1 MRDEMV
7 SFYSEGLKIEALVR
21 RPDEK
26 PTGPKGYP
34 VIIHGPGYL
43 GLANSRVWR
52 FYNEVFVKAGFAVIA
67 PNYRGFGGSEGER
80 GWILPDVQLQDL
92 VNTLSF
98 VETVGDFDASRI
110 GAYGHGGTGGGN
122 AILLAGVDQRI
133 KCVAAQ
139 SPIADGATWL
149 RSMRRNYEWLAFL
162 ERVEANARKRA
173 LEGRGEIVDPR
184 EEIMVATPQRKQE
197 VARAAADK
205 ANTDQTVGSE
215 FHLAS
220 VEHILRYRP
229 IDYIKKISPRPVLLI
244 SLKRDAVTPEYLGSE
259 LLFEQAL
266 APKTLVRQNEAI
278 THYHSYERNLDLVGP
293 ILADFYHKHLVDS
306 RLSVFRSDATGI
318 AVEHVGL
325 QGAVSEKGKGG
336 RT

>member
-1 MRDEMV
+1 LRDEIV

-21 RPDEK
+21 RPDT
-26 PTGPKGYP
+26 PPGPRGYP

-43 GLANSRVWR
+43 GLANSRVSR
-52 FYNEVFVKAGFAVIA
+52 FYNEVFCKEGFAVVA

-92 VNTLSF
+92 VNTLTYI
-98 VETVGDFDASRI
+98 ETVADFDASRI

-122 AILLAGVDQRI
+122 AIMLAGVDWRI
-133 KCVAAQ
+133 RCVAAQ

-149 RSMRRNYEWLAFL
+149 RSMRRNYEWLVLL
-162 ERVEANARKRA
+162 ERVETNARKRV

-229 IDYIKKISPRPVLLI
+229 IDFVRKISPRPILVI
-244 SLKRDAVTPEYLGSE
+244 SLNRDAVTPEYLGAE

-278 THYHSYERNLDLVGP
+278 THYRSYEQNLDLVGP
-293 ILADFYHKHLVDS
+293 ILADFYREHLVDS
-306 RLSVFRSDATGI
+306 RLSVFRSTPEGVT
-318 AVEHVGL
+318 VEHVGEKRA
-325 QGAVSEKGKGG
+325 GAAGHGG
-336 RT
+336 

>member
-1 MRDEMV
+1 MV

-21 RPDEK
+21 RPE
-26 PTGPKGYP
+26 GPPGSRGYP

-43 GLANSRVWR
+43 GLANSRVSR
-52 FYNEVFVKAGFAVIA
+52 FYNEVFCKEGFAVVA

-92 VNTLSF
+92 VNTLTY
-98 VETVGDFDASRI
+98 VETVADFDALRI

-122 AILLAGVDQRI
+122 AIMLAGVDHRI

-149 RSMRRNYEWLAFL
+149 RSMRRNYEWLALL
-162 ERVEANARKRA
+162 ERVDANARTRV

-205 ANTDQTVGSE
+205 ANTDQTVGAE

-220 VEHILRYRP
+220 IEHILRYRP
-229 IDYIKKISPRPVLLI
+229 IDYIRKISPRPILVI
-244 SLKRDAVTPEYLGSE
+244 SLNRDAVTPEYLGAE
-259 LLFEQAL
+259 LLFEKAL

-278 THYHSYERNLDLVGP
+278 THYRSYEQNLDLVGP
-293 ILADFYHKHLVDS
+293 ILSDFYRQHLVDT
-306 RLSVFRSDATGI
+306 RLSVVRSCPTGLT
-318 AVEHVGL
+318 VEHVGEKRAS
-325 QGAVSEKGKGG
+325 GAGKEQ
-336 RT
+336 

>member
-1 MRDEMV
+1 MV

-21 RPDEK
+21 RPE
-26 PTGPKGYP
+26 GPPGSRGYP

-43 GLANSRVWR
+43 GLANSRVSR
-52 FYNEVFVKAGFAVIA
+52 FYNEVFCKEGFAVVA

-92 VNTLSF
+92 VNTLTY
-98 VETVGDFDASRI
+98 VETVADFDALRI

-122 AILLAGVDQRI
+122 AIMLAGVDHRI

-149 RSMRRNYEWLAFL
+149 RSMRRNYEWLALL
-162 ERVEANARKRA
+162 ERVDANARTRV

-197 VARAAADK
+197 VARTAADK

-220 VEHILRYRP
+220 IEHILRYRP
-229 IDYIKKISPRPVLLI
+229 IDYIRKISPRPILVI
-244 SLKRDAVTPEYLGSE
+244 SLNRDAVTPEYLGAE
-259 LLFEQAL
+259 LLFEKAL

-278 THYHSYERNLDLVGP
+278 THYRAYEQNLDLVGP
-293 ILADFYHKHLVDS
+293 ILADFYRQHLVDT
-306 RLSVFRSDATGI
+306 RLSVVRSAPTGLT
-318 AVEHVGL
+318 VEHVGEKRAS
-325 QGAVSEKGKGG
+325 GAGKEQ
-336 RT
+336 